1 MLSYADYYAVN
12 YRLQLGHTK
21 LDITIQQRIAYLIN
35 YTLYVSY
42 KLDLKPK
49 RS

>member
-1 MLSYADYYAVN
+1 MLSRASYYAVN
-12 YRLQLGHTK
+12 YRLQLGYAK
-21 LDITIQQRIAYLIN
+21 LDIAIQQRIAYLIN
-35 YTLYVSY
+35 YALCVSY